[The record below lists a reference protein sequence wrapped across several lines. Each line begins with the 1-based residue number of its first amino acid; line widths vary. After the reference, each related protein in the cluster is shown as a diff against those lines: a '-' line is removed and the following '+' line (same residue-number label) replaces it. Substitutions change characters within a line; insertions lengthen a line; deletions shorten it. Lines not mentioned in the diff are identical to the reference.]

1 MSGITVGKELKN
13 IRQKRGLTLDEA
25 SALTGVS
32 KPMLGQIERG
42 QSSPTINTLW
52 KIATGLKL
60 PLSSLLREQE
70 SGFAAA
76 NPSAENMISEEG
88 GAMRAYTLFPFD
100 PLRSF
105 EAFYIEFDAGCRHR
119 SEGHCDNVEET
130 VFVISGRLDVTVN
143 GHTVTLS
150 ANEAARFPAGTEHIY
165 ANPYDEPCR
174 VYNTIFY

>member
-1 MSGITVGKELKN
+1 MQGITVGKELKS
-13 IRQKRGLTLDEA
+13 IRQQRGLTLDEA
-25 SALTGVS
+25 AALTGVS

-60 PLSSLLREQE
+60 PLSALLREQE
-70 SGFAAA
+70 GGFAAVR
-76 NPSAENMISEEG
+76 PSDMIPEEN

-105 EAFYIEFDAGCRHR
+105 EAFYIEFDAGCTHC

-130 VFVISGRLDVTVN
+130 VFVISGRLDVTAN
-143 GHTVTLS
+143 GQTVTLS
-150 ANEAARFPAGTEHIY
+150 ANEAARFPAGSEHIY

>member
-1 MSGITVGKELKN
+1 MQGITVGKELKS
-13 IRQKRGLTLDEA
+13 IRQQRGLTLDEA
-25 SALTGVS
+25 AVLTGVS

-60 PLSSLLREQE
+60 PLSALLREQE
-70 SGFAAA
+70 GGFSAAR
-76 NPSAENMISEEG
+76 PSADRMISEED

-105 EAFYIEFDAGCRHR
+105 EAFYIEFDAGCTHC

-130 VFVISGRLDVTVN
+130 VFVISGRLDITVN
-143 GHTVTLS
+143 GQTVTLS
-150 ANEAARFPAGTEHIY
+150 ANEAARFPAGSEHIY